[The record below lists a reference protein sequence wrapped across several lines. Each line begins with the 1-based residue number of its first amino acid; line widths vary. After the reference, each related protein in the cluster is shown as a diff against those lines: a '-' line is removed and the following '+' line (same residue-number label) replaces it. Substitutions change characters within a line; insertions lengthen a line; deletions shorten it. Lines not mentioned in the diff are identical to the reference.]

1 MKLIADSG
9 STKTDWAL
17 IQHSTSST
25 TPCISYY
32 KTQGINPVHQHS
44 SDIKAILQNELLTQ
58 IDALSVDEIF
68 FYGSGCRN
76 DVINKVESIFK
87 NLFPTTKTIEINS
100 DMLGAARA
108 VCGHNSG
115 IACILGTG
123 SNSCL
128 YDGQK
133 IVWNIPP
140 LGYILGDEGSGT
152 ALGKILINAIFKGLL
167 PDNIKNEFCT
177 FYNTTLDDIIENVY
191 RKPLPNRYIA
201 SFADFAITHK
211 EIPEISNLIKECF
224 NDFFEKNIRQYQQP
238 DLPINAVGSIAYL
251 AKDEFETTARQ
262 FGYSI
267 GTILRS
273 PIDGL
278 ITYHK

>member
-17 IQHSTSST
+17 IQYGADSAN
-25 TPCISYY
+25 PCISYH
-32 KTQGINPVHQHS
+32 KTQGINPVHQHA
-44 SDIKAILQNELLTQ
+44 SDIKTILQNELLTQ

-76 DVINKVESIFK
+76 DVVDKVESIFK
-87 NLFPTTKTIEINS
+87 SLFPSTKTIEIYS

-108 VCGHNSG
+108 VCGNNTG
-115 IACILGTG
+115 IVCILGTG

-133 IVWNIPP
+133 IVRNIPP

-152 ALGKILINAIFKGLL
+152 ALGKILINTIFKGLL
-167 PDNIKNEFCT
+167 PDDIKNEFCT
-177 FYNTTLDDIIENVY
+177 SYNTTLDDIIENVY
-191 RKPLPNRYIA
+191 RKPMPNRYIA
-201 SFADFAITHK
+201 SFADFAMSHK

-224 NDFFEKNIRQYQQP
+224 IGFFEKNIKPYRHP

-278 ITYHK
+278 ITYHQ